1 MVTTVHLRTRI
12 MRSTAGGRW
21 AAWELGVVVGSHG
34 RVIHHATPAPLNGDA
49 THTTATRRK
58 APIRTTRECEPRS
71 TRAHE
76 SRSRWCACCAPAA
89 RVTGFTQLSNLGGL
103 FTLYSRYVF

>member
-1 MVTTVHLRTRI
+1 

-58 APIRTTRECEPRS
+58 APIRTTRECEPC
-71 TRAHE
+71 TRA
-76 SRSRWCACCAPAA
+76 SKRACASVRAA
-89 RVTGFTQLSNLGGL
+89 RPQLGL
-103 FTLYSRYVF
+103 QDLLN